1 MSWDIFVQDLPS
13 EAKTVA
19 DIPSS
24 FRPSLIGKRSEIIA
38 RIIGIIPSADFTDP
52 SWGMIDG
59 EDWSIEVNLGQEEDC
74 GHFSLHVRGGDAA
87 VGAVAAILRQL
98 NLRAL
103 DSQTGGFFAAD
114 GDAIES
120 FRQWRQYRDQVTRS
134 NPI

>member
-13 EAKTVA
+13 EAKTAA

-24 FRPSLIGKRSEIIA
+24 FRPSLIGKRSEIID
-38 RIIGIIPSADFTDP
+38 RIIEIIPAADFTDP
-52 SWGMIDG
+52 SWGLIDG

-74 GHFSLHVRGGDAA
+74 RGFALHVRGGDVA
-87 VGAVAAILRQL
+87 VGAVAAILRRL

-103 DSQTGGFFAAD
+103 DSQSGEFFSAD
-114 GDAIES
+114 NNAIES
-120 FRQWRQYRDQVTRS
+120 FRQWRQYRDQVTES